1 MESINLKVNGM
12 HCSGCEARIKNSLE
26 SIKGIKKIKASH
38 KRGTVDISY
47 DAGNISLGEI
57 KENIEDLGFEVVE

>member
-12 HCSGCEARIKNSLE
+12 HCSGCESRIKNSLE

-38 KRGTVDISY
+38 KSGTVDISY